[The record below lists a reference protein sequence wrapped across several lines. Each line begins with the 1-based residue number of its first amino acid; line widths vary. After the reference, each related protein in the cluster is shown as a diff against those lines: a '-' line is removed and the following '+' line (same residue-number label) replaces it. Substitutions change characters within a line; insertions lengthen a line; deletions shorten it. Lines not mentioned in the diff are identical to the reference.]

1 MFQFL
6 NNFWVMIFSVFL
18 LYIIVNKIVYIN
30 EPFNEKKYIEQYINQ
45 EKIKKK
51 INFNFFKQKLPDIA
65 YYYLT

>member
-6 NNFWVMIFSVFL
+6 NNFWAMIIAIFL
-18 LYIIVNKIVYIN
+18 LYIIVTKINCIN
-30 EPFNEKKYIEQYINQ
+30 EPFNERKFIEQYINS

-51 INFNFFKQKLPDIA
+51 INLSYLKQKLPDIA